1 MNYDITKKVYIDIY
15 HPVADDEGF
24 PTKDVIHLTAIDIN
38 TDIKIGKVV
47 DKLTE
52 LTLEYYNDGL
62 YIEAEEFEQ
71 TCYLNIFLMFGKE
84 YKFLVEYLYSINIEQ
99 IKTASQIKNQ
109 KDLFLSVDYLFDE
122 NDTED
127 LVREL
132 NDFGVEVKIHLIN
145 RKAFER
151 GAGDYHELIMMS
163 IQSGLVGAAGAL
175 GKRLMDKL
183 IDKYDDYQSPRIHK
197 VNTEKVLEF
206 ISNEVSINKRDLE
219 IYSVKDLE
227 KDYKEEGTDSD
238 KVEIMITSR
247 YKRVKVIYEK
257 STKFINYEVID
268 KTQTMI

>member
-1 MNYDITKKVYIDIY
+1 MNIDNTKKVYIDIY

-38 TDIKIGKVV
+38 TNIKIGKVV

-52 LTLEYYNDGL
+52 LTLEYYHDGL

-71 TCYLNIFLMFGKE
+71 SCYINIFIMFGKE
-84 YKFLVEYLYSINIEQ
+84 YKFLVEYLYSIDIEQ
-99 IKTASQIKNQ
+99 IESASKIKN
-109 KDLFLSVDYLFDE
+109 KEDIFLSIDYLFDQK
-122 NDTED
+122 DTD
-127 LVREL
+127 VLVREL

-163 IQSGLVGAAGAL
+163 IQSGLIGAAGAL
-175 GKRLMDKL
+175 GKRLIDKL

-197 VNTEKVLEF
+197 VNTKEILEF

-227 KDYKEEGTDSD
+227 KDYKEEGKNSD
-238 KVEIMITSR
+238 KVEIIITSR
-247 YKRVKVIYEK
+247 YKRVKVIYEI
-257 STKFINYEVID
+257 STKNINYEVID